1 MLFLR
6 KLVFYCFLIFYAI
19 ACPLIILYAFGY
31 IFEPRNLSHV
41 VKTGDIHLSTA
52 PPGASVYLNNKPL
65 KEKTPAL
72 ISQLLPGDYDIAI
85 KTPEYSDYNINLSVE
100 AGSAT
105 VRDNII
111 LIPEKWE
118 YKVCGT
124 RNFSGMIPI
133 EDTDFFIMQKHESS
147 DRAELYNYKTDENCF
162 LQEVQI
168 PAQKKGTV
176 LIVGVELERNSV
188 KVLVWG
194 KKCIGIIDLSK
205 QEDDSNGKK
214 TVTLD
219 WIFASGKDIKKAVW
233 VYNGSH
239 ALFLDDS
246 SIYLIDVTSPDF
258 RDPEFLFKIKEE
270 SNFFYSEDTGTA
282 YYVDPRTESLMSVEI
297 VSKAIKK
304 TDKK

>member
-31 IFEPRNLSHV
+31 IFEPRSLKSI

-65 KEKTPAL
+65 KQKTPAL
-72 ISQLLPGDYDIAI
+72 ISELLPGHYDITI
-85 KTPEYSDYNINLSVE
+85 KAPKYDDYKINLSVK

-124 RNFSGMIPI
+124 RNFSGMIPV
-133 EDTDFFIMQKHESS
+133 EGTDFFIMQESS
-147 DRAELYNYKTDENCF
+147 PSGRTEIYNYKTDENCF
-162 LQEVQI
+162 IREIGSATYEPGAALVTGATCE
-168 PAQKKGTV
+168 KNSTKV
-176 LIVGVELERNSV
+176 LIWTKER
-188 KVLVWG
+188 
-194 KKCIGIIDLSK
+194 IGIIDLSK
-205 QEDDSNGKK
+205 QIDDSSGKK
-214 TVTLD
+214 TFALE
-219 WIFASGKDIKKAVW
+219 WIFSSGTDIKKAVW
-233 VYNGSH
+233 AYNGSH
-239 ALFLDDS
+239 SLFLDGNT
-246 SIYLIDVTSPDF
+246 IYLLDITASDF
-258 RDPEFLFKIKEE
+258 RESAFLFEIKEG

-282 YYVDPRTESLMSVEI
+282 YYIDPKTESLMSVEVI
-297 VSKAIKK
+297 SKEIKK
-304 TDKK
+304 PDKK